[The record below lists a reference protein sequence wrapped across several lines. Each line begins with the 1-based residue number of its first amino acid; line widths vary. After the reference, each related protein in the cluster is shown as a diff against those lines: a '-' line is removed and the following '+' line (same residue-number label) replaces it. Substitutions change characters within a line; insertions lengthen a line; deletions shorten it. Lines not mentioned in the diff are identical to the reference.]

1 MVRGGQ
7 VSTQFQRYV
16 AEVLIVLVPVTAAVY
31 VSSLSLRASSSVLL
45 GSLIAAIA
53 GKYVTVHLPLVSF
66 RDRELTTLLDH
77 YLELMVIDYKRKY
90 PGNYRL
96 RANIMIPDSDLNIRF
111 KGPGRGP
118 NREQFLQIGYDSGG
132 YAEMELRRR
141 WRLGQGCVGKSYKNN
156 EQRVAA
162 RRTNETTWGTEWEMN
177 PEQVKATEEVNS
189 VLCTPIY
196 KPGDETKDEPIAILS
211 LDSSD
216 TVSEA
221 GFKEEEIQDMVARE
235 YANRIGILL

>member
-1 MVRGGQ
+1 MVRGGR
-7 VSTQFQRYV
+7 VSTRDQRYV
-16 AEVLIVLVPVTAAVY
+16 AEVLLVLVPVTVAVY
-31 VSSLSLRASSSVLL
+31 VSDLIPRVSLYLL
-45 GSLIAAIA
+45 TGSLVVALV
-53 GKYVTVHLPLVSF
+53 GKYFTVHLPLVSF

-77 YLELMVIDYKRKY
+77 YLGLMVIDYKEKY
-90 PGNYRL
+90 PGNYHL
-96 RANIMIPDSDLNIRF
+96 RANVMIPDDDLNVRF
-111 KGPGRGP
+111 RGP
-118 NREQFLQIGYDSGG
+118 DKGLNSEQFLQIGYDSGG

-141 WRLGQGCVGKSYKNN
+141 WGLGQGCVGKAYENN

-196 KPGDETKDEPIAILS
+196 KPGDETKDEPVAILS
-211 LDSSD
+211 LDSPD

-221 GFKEEEIQDMVARE
+221 GFEEDEIQDMVARE